1 MTTRAASRLRRPRVP
16 MPAAIRELLVR
27 RGLMEAYQAR
37 PAYQRNDYLRWIL
50 RAKQEATRERRLSQ
64 MVEELERGAVY
75 MRMNWHAPT
84 ARVRAGNP
92 PSKKA
97 RSTR

>member
-1 MTTRAASRLRRPRVP
+1 
-16 MPAAIRELLVR
+16 MPAAIRDLLVR
-27 RGLMEAYQAR
+27 CGLMEAYQAR
-37 PAYQRNDYLRWIL
+37 PAYQRNDCLRWIP
-50 RAKQEATRERRLSQ
+50 RAKHEATRERRLNQ
-64 MVEELERGAVY
+64 MVEELEQGAAF
-75 MRMNWHAPT
+75 MKMNWRAPT